1 MINSAQVKKFK
12 VVETV
17 LSCRF
22 LFICFFNV
30 IIPFYKI
37 GSIFK
42 LNLHQFH

>member
-1 MINSAQVKKFK
+1 MINPIHVIKFK
-12 VVETV
+12 AVETV

-37 GSIFK
+37 G
-42 LNLHQFH
+42 